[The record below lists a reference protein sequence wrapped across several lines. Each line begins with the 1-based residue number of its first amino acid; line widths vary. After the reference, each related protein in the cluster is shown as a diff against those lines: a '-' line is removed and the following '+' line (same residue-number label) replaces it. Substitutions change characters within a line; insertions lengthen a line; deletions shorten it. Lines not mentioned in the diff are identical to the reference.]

1 MALLPSHV
9 MVYHVTIATPEDA
22 LMSTD
27 SPIPRTTTDLAA
39 TVREL
44 LGDRPQRELAEL
56 LGLDASAVSR
66 ALAGKRALNLAE
78 VVDIADYLGVEA
90 SHLLFKDEAVFA
102 LRAGE
107 GTALSHEAERRCL
120 QIIND
125 VLAFRTVAK

>member
-1 MALLPSHV
+1 
-9 MVYHVTIATPEDA
+9 
-22 LMSTD
+22 MSTD
-27 SPIPRTTTDLAA
+27 SPIPRTTADLAA

-66 ALAGKRALNLAE
+66 ALAGKRALSLGE
-78 VVDIADYLGVEA
+78 VVDIADHLGVEP
-90 SHLLFKDEAVFA
+90 SHLLFKDEAIFA

-107 GTALSHEAERRCL
+107 DTALSHEAERRCL

>member
-1 MALLPSHV
+1 
-9 MVYHVTIATPEDA
+9 
-22 LMSTD
+22 MSTD
-27 SPIPRTTTDLAA
+27 SPIPRTTTDLAT

-78 VVDIADYLGVEA
+78 VVDIADYLGVEP
-90 SHLLFKDEAVFA
+90 SHLLFTDEAVFA

-107 GTALSHEAERRCL
+107 GAALSPEAERCCL
-120 QIIND
+120 QIMSD